1 MAVSPIKKLRLIA
14 LQKHQNKILK
24 LLHNLGTTEILVSPK
39 ELDSSDLASLEYDFA
54 QTKFAVKFLKAN
66 STIKENLVDKLTDKK
81 IEITPKQLKKVV
93 KTFSYKRIVNTLSD
107 FEASLNQDQNDIKKF
122 EEEKQVL
129 LPWQNLKIAPDKL
142 DSSETVSSR
151 IGTLTEENYQKL
163 LDEIKK
169 LSEKTDLLKI
179 NTEGPA
185 IYLQIIFQKD
195 IAQKINE
202 VLSKVN
208 WSEESLPCEN
218 LAPEKGIAH
227 LDDQITKQQD
237 SIKEIEKEIKSYS
250 KYLRKLQIVSDYLSW
265 QLEEQLAKQK
275 SQYTKETF
283 SLNFW
288 IEKNNVANLEKQL
301 SKITK
306 NYSIEELPIK
316 DKSKSPVVLKN
327 NKFFTSFEA
336 VTDIYGAPKPNE
348 PDPTPFLTPF
358 FIIFFGLALSEAG
371 YGLVLMLGTYLI
383 MKILKIPREDSKLLR
398 VLFYCGISTFIFGAL
413 FGSWFGIDFS
423 GLPPAIANVLQKV
436 EVIDVGQNPIPI
448 LIMTMILGFIQI
460 LTGLVINI
468 WWLTKHGKAKDA
480 ILDSGTWIFFLLA
493 IVFYAITKM
502 NIFSEAVNSFG
513 PYVVWAGVIGLV
525 LTQGRDAKNVFVK
538 FFKGVYSLYDLI
550 GYFSD
555 VLSYSRLLALGL
567 ATGIIAMVINLVAI
581 LFKDMIPYIGWLVAI
596 LILVGGHTFNLAI
609 NVLGAYIHSGRL
621 QFVEF
626 FPKFMQGGGRKFKP
640 FAKEAYFVKVVNSK

>member
-1 MAVSPIKKLRLIA
+1 MAVSPIKKIRLIS
-14 LQKHQNKILK
+14 LQNYQAKILK

-39 ELDSSDLASLEYDFA
+39 EMDSNKLASLEYDFA
-54 QTKFAVKFLKAN
+54 QTKFAVKFLKTHGA
-66 STIKENLVDKLTDKK
+66 IKESLVDKLTDKK
-81 IEITPKQLKKVV
+81 IEITPQQLKKIT
-93 KTFSYKRIVNTLSD
+93 KTFHYKRIINALSD
-107 FEASLNQDQNDIKKF
+107 FEAGFNQAQNDIKKF
-122 EEEKQVL
+122 EEEKQTL
-129 LPWQNLKIAPDKL
+129 LPWQNLKIAPGQL
-142 DSSETVSSR
+142 DSSKTTNSR

-163 LDEIKK
+163 LSQIKK
-169 LSEKTDLLKI
+169 LSEKTNLLKI

-202 VLSKVN
+202 ILSKTS

-218 LAPEKGIAH
+218 LSPEKAIFH
-227 LDDQITKQQD
+227 LDSQIAKQKD
-237 SIKEIEKEIKSYS
+237 RIKKNKKNIKSYS
-250 KYLRKLQIVSDYLSW
+250 KYLKKLQIISDYLSW

-288 IEKNNVANLEKQL
+288 IEKNNVANLKKQL
-301 SKITK
+301 DKITK

-316 DKSKSPVVLKN
+316 NKSKTPVVLKN

-371 YGLVLMLGTYLI
+371 YGLVLMIGAYLI
-383 MKILKIPREDSKLLR
+383 MKILKIPRENSKLLR
-398 VLFYCGISTFIFGAL
+398 VLFYCGISTFVFGAL

-423 GLPPAIANVLQKV
+423 GLPPAISNVLQKIQI
-436 EVIDVGQNPIPI
+436 IDVGQNPIPI
-448 LIMTMILGFIQI
+448 LIMTMILGVIQI
-460 LTGLVINI
+460 LTGLIINM
-468 WWLTKHGKAKDA
+468 WWLIKRSKAKDA
-480 ILDSGTWIFFLLA
+480 FLDSGTWLFFLSA
-493 IVFYAITKM
+493 IIFYVISTL
-502 NIFSEAVNSFG
+502 NILPDSINNIA
-513 PYVVWAGVIGLV
+513 PYFVYAGIIGLI
-525 LTQGRDAKNVFVK
+525 LTQGRDAKNIFVK

-581 LFKDMIPYIGWLVAI
+581 LFKDMIPYVGWLVAI
-596 LILVGGHTFNLAI
+596 VILLGGHTFNLAI

-626 FPKFMQGGGRKFKP
+626 FPKFMQGGGRRFKP
-640 FAKEAYFVKVVNSK
+640 FAKEAYFVRIVK